1 LEPILSENIGYA
13 ILLGMGLVMAVAVT
27 LLIRIETKWLGTKKT
42 SEWFYT
48 AGRTVKTGLVASSV
62 VSAWTWAA
70 TLLQSSSVAY
80 QFGISGPFWYAAGA
94 SIQIV
99 LFAILAVEL
108 KRKSPS
114 SHTFPEVI
122 RARFGGTSHKVFLF
136 FALMTNTIVTAMLV
150 LGGAAV
156 VNSLTGINIDV
167 AVFLIPIGVIF
178 YTFFGGLKATFF
190 ADYLNASFI
199 FVVVI
204 IFVITI
210 YFLNPSIGGISGM
223 YHKLS
228 TAAALKPVEGNSA
241 GAYLTMASVGALIF
255 GIINIVGNFG
265 TVFVNQSYWQRAIAA
280 RPRSAVKGFL
290 TGGLAWFA
298 IPFTLATT
306 LGLSAVATGV
316 SLTPEQISNGLVA
329 PAAASHV
336 LGDVGAILLLTILFT
351 AVTSAGS
358 AELVAAS
365 SLITYDI
372 YRTYAN
378 PASSGRQ
385 LIKISR
391 ISILGFGLGMG
402 ILASFLYH
410 IGASLEFL
418 YLAMGIL
425 IGSAVVPISLAVVWK
440 KTNSFAATSAAI
452 IGLACGVLAW
462 ICSANILYGY
472 VSIISTGQIIPLLIG
487 NIVSISTGAAIV
499 LIGSLIKP
507 DNFNFDTMKQKIL
520 VVDDKI
526 RSIIQH
532 DTDEK
537 VLKSA
542 SRLSYR
548 YGIGLTLIL
557 VIVWPLP
564 FYFSGY
570 VFSLEMYQIWIYIA
584 VSWAIGAA
592 AWIVLLPLIE
602 ARHGIYE
609 AVKKISTAI
618 SLDSRTDLSSDN
630 ADMNLVSKFQDIQ
643 GEIKRILVAVDGS
656 VASLRALNYASSM
669 INDSTRARIYIL
681 NVIEWTDEDEESIDS
696 LLVSKMEEEGRKMLK
711 SIIIT
716 GKKNEYERIVRHG
729 DPATKIAEIAQKL
742 DVEMILMGSK
752 GLGNTEAGI
761 GHVSAKVLRSTTK
774 PVVLLNNM

>member
-1 LEPILSENIGYA
+1 MEPFLSQSIGYA
-13 ILLGMGLVMAVAVT
+13 IVLGMGLVMAVAVT
-27 LLIRIETKWLGTKKT
+27 ILVKIETKWLGTKKT

-108 KRKSPS
+108 KRKAPS
-114 SHTFPEVI
+114 SHTFPEII
-122 RARFGGTSHKVFLF
+122 RARFGNREHKVFLF
-136 FALMTNTIVTAMLV
+136 FGLMTNTIVTAMLV

-156 VNSLTGINIDV
+156 VNSLTGINIYI
-167 AVFLIPIGVIF
+167 AVFLIPLGVIF

-204 IFVITI
+204 VFVITI
-210 YFLNPSIGGISGM
+210 YFVNHSIGGISGM

-228 TAAALKPVEGNSA
+228 TAAALKPVEGNSS
-241 GAYLTMASVGALIF
+241 GAYLTMASFGALIF

-316 SLTPEQISNGLVA
+316 SLTPEQISSGLVA
-329 PAAASHV
+329 PTAASHV
-336 LGDVGAILLLTILFT
+336 LGDLGAVLLLTILFT

-358 AELVAAS
+358 AELVAVS
-365 SLITYDI
+365 SLVTYDI
-372 YRTYAN
+372 YRTYVK
-378 PASSGRQ
+378 PAATGRE

-391 ISILGFGLGMG
+391 ISILGFGVGMG
-402 ILASFLYH
+402 ILASILFNM
-410 IGASLEFL
+410 GASLEYL

-425 IGSAVVPISLAVVWK
+425 IGSAVIPLSLSVVWK
-440 KTNSFAATSAAI
+440 KTNRNAATSAAI
-452 IGLACGVLAW
+452 AGLVSGILAW
-462 ICSANILYGY
+462 VFTSNFLYGHI
-472 VSIISTGQIIPLLIG
+472 SIVSTGQILPLLIG
-487 NIVSISTGAAIV
+487 NILSISTSAAIT
-499 LIGSLIKP
+499 LIGSLVKP
-507 DNFNFDTMKQKIL
+507 DDFNFNTMKQKIL
-520 VVDDKI
+520 VADDKI

-532 DTDEK
+532 DSDEK
-537 VLKSA
+537 LLKST

-548 YGIGLTLIL
+548 YGIALALTL

-570 VFSLEMYQIWIYIA
+570 VFSLGMYQAWIFIA

-592 AWIVLLPLIE
+592 TWIVLLPLIE
-602 ARHGIYE
+602 ARHGIFE
-609 AVKKISTAI
+609 AVKKISAI
-618 SLDSRTDLSSDN
+618 VSLASRTDLSSRKTE
-630 ADMNLVSKFQDIQ
+630 MNLVSNFNYLQ
-643 GEIKRILVAVDGS
+643 GDIKRILVAVDGS
-656 VASLRALNYASSM
+656 VASLRAINYAGSLFE
-669 INDSTRARIYIL
+669 DSARARIYIL
-681 NVIEWTDEDEESIDS
+681 NVIEWTNEDEESIDS

-711 SIIIT
+711 SIIIPE
-716 GKKNEYERIVRHG
+716 KKNEYERIVRHG
-729 DPATKIAEIAQKL
+729 DPASKIAELAQKL

-752 GLGNTEAGI
+752 GLGNAEAGI

-774 PVVLLNNM
+774 PVVLLNNK